1 MTTTK
6 TFKRYNVVTGA
17 VDGTMA
23 YDYASPDLYTQ
34 EEVYGGGRRAVLP
47 RVREWTKENTKTAEA
62 VRMQRGISPLA
73 FAGTVLVVVLLAL
86 VLLAQIQMMAISS
99 STVEVESQIAQLEA
113 RRDKLTEEYEIIF
126 NLKDVEAYALDV
138 LGMQEP
144 VDSQIQYLTGVS
156 AADKAVVIRQE
167 NADMFS
173 RGLED
178 IVSSVKAYFI
188 R

>member
-1 MTTTK
+1 MTTTR

-23 YDYASPDLYTQ
+23 YDFANPDLYVQ
-34 EEVYGGGRRAVLP
+34 EEVYGESRPAAVP
-47 RVREWTKENTKTAEA
+47 KVREWTKENAKTSAA
-62 VRMQRGISPLA
+62 VQTRTGFSPLA
-73 FAGTVLVVVLLAL
+73 FMGTVLVVVLLAL

-99 STVEVESQIAQLEA
+99 ATVELESQIAQLETQ
-113 RRDKLTEEYEIIF
+113 REKLTEEYEMVF
-126 NLKDVEAYALDV
+126 NLKDVEEYAV
-138 LGMQEP
+138 SILGMQEP

-156 AADKAVVIRQE
+156 SADKAVIIRE
-167 NADMFS
+167 ESTDMFS

-178 IVSSVKAYFI
+178 IVSSVQAYFV

>member
-23 YDYASPDLYTQ
+23 YDYAHPDLYTQ
-34 EEVYGGGRRAVLP
+34 EKVYGEGRRAVLP
-47 RVREWTKENTKTAEA
+47 RVREWTKENTKTDT
-62 VRMQRGISPLA
+62 VTRTRSGISPLA
-73 FAGTVLVVVLLAL
+73 FTGTVLVVVLLTL
-86 VLLAQIQMMAISS
+86 VLLAQIQMMAISTA
-99 STVEVESQIAQLEA
+99 TVDLESQIAQMEA

-167 NADMFS
+167 SADMFS

-178 IVSSVKAYFI
+178 ILSSVKAYFI

>member
-6 TFKRYNVVTGA
+6 TYKRYNVVTGA

-23 YDYASPDLYTQ
+23 YDFANPELYTQ
-34 EEVYGGGRRAVLP
+34 EEVYGEPRRKAVPKFL
-47 RVREWTKENTKTAEA
+47 EWTKEETKTSSAQQT
-62 VRMQRGISPLA
+62 RSGIYPLA
-73 FAGTVLVVVLLAL
+73 FVGTVLVVVLLGL
-86 VLLAQIQMMAISS
+86 VLLAQIQMMAISGA
-99 STVEVESQIAQLEA
+99 TVELETQISQLETQ
-113 RRDKLTEEYEIIF
+113 RDKLTEEYEMVF
-126 NLKDVEAYALDV
+126 NLKDVEEYAVEV

-156 AADKAVVIRQE
+156 AADRAVIIRQE
-167 NADMFS
+167 SADMFS

-178 IVSSVKAYFI
+178 ILSSLKAYFV

>member
-23 YDYASPDLYTQ
+23 YDFANPELYVQ
-34 EEVYGGGRRAVLP
+34 EEVYGGRGRVAVP
-47 RVREWTKENTKTAEA
+47 RVREWTKENTGTAA
-62 VRMQRGISPLA
+62 ATRTHAGVYPLA
-73 FAGTVLVVVLLAL
+73 FLGTVLVVILLAL
-86 VLLAQIQMMAISS
+86 VLLAQIQMVAISS
-99 STVEVESQIAQLEA
+99 ATVELESQIAQLETQ
-113 RRDKLTEEYEIIF
+113 RDKLTEEYEMVF
-126 NLKDVEAYALDV
+126 NLKDVEEYALGV

-156 AADKAVVIRQE
+156 AADHAVIIRKE

-178 IVSSVKAYFI
+178 IVSSVKAYFV

>member
-23 YDYASPDLYTQ
+23 YDFANPELYTQ
-34 EEVYGGGRRAVLP
+34 EEVYGDGRRVAVP
-47 RVREWTKENTKTAEA
+47 KVREWTKENAKTAAA
-62 VRMQRGISPLA
+62 VRTRSGVSPLT
-73 FAGTVLVVVLLAL
+73 FAATVLVVVLVAL

-99 STVEVESQIAQLEA
+99 ATVELESQIAQLETQ
-113 RRDKLTEEYEIIF
+113 RDKLTEEYEIVF
-126 NLKDVEAYALDV
+126 NLKDVEEYAVSV

-144 VDSQIQYLTGVS
+144 VDSQVQYLTGVS
-156 AADKAVVIRQE
+156 SADRAVIIQQE
-167 NADMFS
+167 SADMFS

>member
-1 MTTTK
+1 MTTTR

-23 YDYASPDLYTQ
+23 YDFANPDLYTQ
-34 EEVYGGGRRAVLP
+34 EEVYGERHRVAIP
-47 RVREWTKENTKTAEA
+47 KVREWTKENAKTAAAVRTKT
-62 VRMQRGISPLA
+62 GISPMA
-73 FAGTVLVVVLLAL
+73 FLGTVLVVVLLTL
-86 VLLAQIQMMAISS
+86 VLLAQIQMMAISNA
-99 STVEVESQIAQLEA
+99 TVELETQIAQLETQ
-113 RRDKLTEEYEIIF
+113 RDKLTEEYETVF
-126 NLKDVEAYALDV
+126 NLKDVEEYALSV

-156 AADKAVVIRQE
+156 AADKAVIIRQE
-167 NADMFS
+167 SADMFS

>member
-6 TFKRYNVVTGA
+6 TFKSYNVVTGA
-17 VDGTMA
+17 VDGTVA
-23 YDYASPDLYTQ
+23 YDYANPDLYVQ
-34 EEVYGGGRRAVLP
+34 EEVYGGERRVVLP
-47 RVREWTKENTKTAEA
+47 RVREWTKENTKTNAA
-62 VRMQRGISPLA
+62 VCTRSGISPMP
-73 FAGTVLVVVLLAL
+73 FGGTVLVVILLAL
-86 VLLAQIQMMAISS
+86 VLLAQIQMLAISNA
-99 STVEVESQIAQLEA
+99 TVDLERQIARLEA
-113 RRDKLTEEYEIIF
+113 RQDKLTEEYELIF

-144 VDSQIQYLTGVS
+144 VDSQIRYLTGVS
-156 AADKAVVIRQE
+156 AADRAVIIRQE

>member
-23 YDYASPDLYTQ
+23 YDFANPDLYTQ
-34 EEVYGGGRRAVLP
+34 GEVYGESRRVSLP
-47 RVREWTKENTKTAEA
+47 RIREWTKENTKTSAA
-62 VRMQRGISPLA
+62 VRTRTGIYPMT
-73 FAGTVLVVVLLAL
+73 FIGTVLVVVLLAL
-86 VLLAQIQMMAISS
+86 VLLAQIQMMTISS
-99 STVEVESQIAQLEA
+99 ATVELENQIALLETQ
-113 RRDKLTEEYEIIF
+113 RDKLAEEYETVF
-126 NLKDVEAYALDV
+126 NLKDVEEYALGV

-156 AADKAVVIRQE
+156 AADRAVIIRQE

-173 RGLED
+173 RGLQD
-178 IVSSVKAYFI
+178 ILSSVKAYFI